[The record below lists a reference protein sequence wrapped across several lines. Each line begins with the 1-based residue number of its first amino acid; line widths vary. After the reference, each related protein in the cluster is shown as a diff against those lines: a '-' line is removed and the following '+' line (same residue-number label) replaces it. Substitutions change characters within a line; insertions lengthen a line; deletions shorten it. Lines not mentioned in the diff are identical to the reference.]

1 MVVLFFIIIFVIEI
15 ITITIMGRLNNI
27 LDNYEYSF
35 EMSNKVKE
43 NKMKLVDK
51 LYDLFDEYIG
61 EEELE
66 DIDIKVGE
74 INVVKITVD
83 TDNVYIEDEN
93 GNEYNFFEDITLKE
107 IRSLI
112 SSVRKIIREEFE

>member
-1 MVVLFFIIIFVIEI
+1 
-15 ITITIMGRLNNI
+15 MGRLLNL
-27 LDNYEYSF
+27 LDTYEYSF

-43 NKMKLVDK
+43 NKIKSVDK

-83 TDNVYIEDEN
+83 TDNVYIEDVN
-93 GNEYNFFEDITLKE
+93 GNEYNFFEDLTLKE
-107 IRSLI
+107 IKSLI
-112 SSVRKIIREEFE
+112 TSVRKIIKEEFE

>member
-1 MVVLFFIIIFVIEI
+1 
-15 ITITIMGRLNNI
+15 MGRLKTI

-51 LYDLFDEYIG
+51 LDDLFDEYIG

-66 DIDIKVGE
+66 DINIKVGE

-83 TDNVYIEDEN
+83 TDNVYLEDEN

-107 IRSLI
+107 IKSLI

>member
-1 MVVLFFIIIFVIEI
+1 MEVLFFIIIFVIEI

-66 DIDIKVGE
+66 DSDIKVGE

>member
-1 MVVLFFIIIFVIEI
+1 MEVLFFIIIFVIEI

-51 LYDLFDEYIG
+51 LYDLFD
-61 EEELE
+61 
-66 DIDIKVGE
+66 
-74 INVVKITVD
+74 
-83 TDNVYIEDEN
+83 
-93 GNEYNFFEDITLKE
+93 F
-107 IRSLI
+107 S
-112 SSVRKIIREEFE
+112 

>member
-1 MVVLFFIIIFVIEI
+1 MEVLFFIIIFVIEI